1 MPDAILGIESSCDET
16 AAAVVVGGRRVLASV
31 IASQVAAHAAY
42 GGVVPEL
49 AAREHLRAIAPTV
62 QAALAKSG
70 LTLAEL
76 TGIAVTRA
84 PGLVP
89 ALLVGYSFA
98 QGLAAATG
106 LPCMGINHFLAH
118 LYGAFLDLPEELLA
132 HPETYPILALVV
144 SGGHTALLLVA
155 ADGTARI
162 IGHSLDDAAGEAF
175 DKAAKIL
182 QLGYP
187 GGPIIDRLAR
197 DGNPAAFA
205 FPRGL
210 MARPGH
216 RQEPANRFHFSFS
229 GLKTALLYQVRD
241 HPPTPDELC
250 DLAASYQAAI
260 VEVLTLKTLD
270 AAKACD
276 ARTVVA
282 CGGVACN
289 GGLRTGLTTAAG
301 NAGIRLVIAQP
312 KYCTDNAAMVAGLGW
327 HYLRQ
332 PGADRL
338 APGGVAARLEAALAP
353 LPFAPA
359 FTCRGP
365 VRATA

>member
-16 AAAVVVGGRRVLASV
+16 AAAVVVDGRQVAASV
-31 IASQVAAHAAY
+31 IASQVRAHAAY

-49 AAREHLRAIAPTV
+49 AAREHLRAIAPV
-62 QAALAKSG
+62 VRAALKDSG
-70 LTLAEL
+70 LTPAGLA
-76 TGIAVTRA
+76 GIAVTRA

-89 ALLVGYSFA
+89 ALLVGHSFA

-106 LPCMGINHFLAH
+106 LPWVGVNHFLAH
-118 LYGAFLDLPEELLA
+118 LYGAFLEQPEDWLA
-132 HPETYPILALVV
+132 QDASYPLLALVV
-144 SGGHTALLLVA
+144 SGGHTAPLLVA
-155 ADGTARI
+155 DDGSARI
-162 IGHSLDDAAGEAF
+162 IGSTLDDAAGEAF

-182 QLGYP
+182 DLGYP
-187 GGPIIDRLAR
+187 GGPLIDRLAQ
-197 DGNPAAFA
+197 DGNPAAFP

-216 RQEPANRFHFSFS
+216 PQDPANRFNFSFS
-229 GLKTALLYQVRD
+229 GIKTALLYQVRGR
-241 HPPTPDELC
+241 PAPAPAELH

-260 VEVLTLKTLD
+260 VEVLVAKTF
-270 AAKACD
+270 AAAAAHG

-289 GGLRTGLTTAAG
+289 RGLRTGLQAAAARHR
-301 NAGIRLVIAQP
+301 NLRLVVASP

-332 PGADRL
+332 RGGGGTP
-338 APGGVAARLEAALAP
+338 APGGVAARLEAALSP
-353 LPFAPA
+353 LPFAPR
-359 FTCRGP
+359 FSP
-365 VRATA
+365 FP